1 MVGEASVKDANGCD
15 TMDRKGTPILSIRAR
30 LGLLALIAVV
40 PLLLDR
46 VHSLEEHRTER
57 IKAAKSE
64 AMELARRGAENHAE
78 TIKGVQSLLQIYANS
93 GRIARGLR
101 HECHSLVDSAR
112 GLPWLRSL
120 SLADADGRVVC
131 STHARLVDIDLTDRV
146 YYREAGRTGAF
157 TLSDYLIGRMRQKP
171 TIIAAQ
177 PVLDDASGLRAMLIA
192 TIDLTWM
199 ERLIGSVGRREGS
212 SIALIDGHGVLIAR
226 HPEIA
231 ESIGRNVFEHSIVQ
245 TILSRD
251 EGMTVGDG
259 LDGTRRVFGFVRVPN
274 TQSRLVIGLDE
285 NAVLSG
291 IDAEIGRAYLQLGLF
306 ALLALFA
313 AWFGGE
319 RLIVDPIRALARTA
333 TRVGRGEMDARL
345 PREGWVA
352 EFKPLAEAFDDM
364 TQRLAVRERELRAAN
379 RHFEELA
386 SIDGLC
392 GLANRRAFDARLQD
406 EWQRAARA
414 RRPLGLLLFDIDRFK
429 TFNDGCGHLEG
440 DNCLRQVGEALASVA
455 TGVGDVAARFGGDE
469 FALLLPGADEPH
481 TVAVA
486 ERLRKA
492 IHALRIARRG
502 PGPAH
507 VTISIGAAAS
517 VPKTDEHPE
526 TLVAAADQALYA
538 AKQNGRDA
546 VVAHRSIAF
555 AQAG

>member
-1 MVGEASVKDANGCD
+1 VTDANGRD
-15 TMDRKGTPILSIRAR
+15 AMDRKKTPILSIRAR

-46 VHSLEEHRTER
+46 VHSLEAHRTER
-57 IKAAKSE
+57 LKAAQSE

-78 TIKGVQSLLQIYANS
+78 TVKSVRSLLQVFAHS

-101 HECHSLVDSAR
+101 HECEPLVNSAR
-112 GLPWLRSL
+112 SLPWLRSL
-120 SLADADGRVVC
+120 SLADAEGRIVC
-131 STHARLVDIDLTDRV
+131 STHARLVDVDLTDRA
-146 YYREAGRTGAF
+146 YFREAGRTGAF
-157 TLSDYLIGRMRQKP
+157 TLSDYLIGRMRHRP

-177 PVLDDASGLRAMLIA
+177 PVLDDDRGLRAMLIA

-199 ERLIGSVGRREGS
+199 ERLIGSVGRRDGA
-212 SIALIDGHGVLIAR
+212 SIALIDGHGMLIAR
-226 HPEIA
+226 HPEA
-231 ESIGRNVFEHSIVQ
+231 PQSIGSNLFEYPIVR
-245 TILSRD
+245 TMLARDDGMMSGNGIDGVSRI
-251 EGMTVGDG
+251 
-259 LDGTRRVFGFVRVPN
+259 FGFVRVPE
-274 TQSRLVIGLDE
+274 TQSRLAVGLDE
-285 NAVLSG
+285 RSILSG

-306 ALLALFA
+306 AVLALFA
-313 AWFGGE
+313 AWIGGE

-333 TRVGRGEMDARL
+333 TRVGRGEMDTRL

-352 EFKPLAEAFDDM
+352 EFKPLVEAFDDM
-364 TQRLAVRERELRAAN
+364 TQRLAVRDRELRAAN

-392 GLANRRAFDARLQD
+392 GLANRRAFDGRLED
-406 EWQRAARA
+406 EWQRAIKT

-429 TFNDGCGHLEG
+429 AFNDGCGHLEG

-455 TGVGDVAARFGGDE
+455 TGSGDVAARFGGDE

-481 TVAVA
+481 AIAVA

-492 IHALRIARRG
+492 IQTLRIARPGTG

-517 VPKTDEHPE
+517 IPE
-526 TLVAAADQALYA
+526 SCERPESLVAAADQALYV

-546 VVAHRSIAF
+546 VIGHRGIAL